1 MEKLTHYKQLLDDL
15 LSDYLLQCL
24 FPTPLIQ
31 TYKVADHESGNY
43 LLYRTGWTNNTRNYG
58 CFLHLRLHN
67 EKVYI
72 EYDGTDE
79 ELGFAG
85 LLVAAGIPKS
95 DIVLEYHL
103 PSKRPYTDFA
113 LA

>member
-1 MEKLTHYKQLLDDL
+1 MEKLTQYKALINDL
-15 LSDYLLQCL
+15 LSDYLTLCL
-24 FPTPLIQ
+24 FPTRLIE
-31 TYKVADHESGNY
+31 TYKVADNDSGNY
-43 LLYRTGWTNNTRNYG
+43 LLYRTGWVNGVHNYG

-67 EKVYI
+67 EKIYI

-79 ELGFAG
+79 EQGFAG
-85 LLVAAGIPKS
+85 LLVAAGVPKS
-95 DIVLEYHL
+95 DIVLAYHI